1 MNDYPKWEGRPACEG
16 IDTEF
21 FFTEGSYDNLP
32 MLKRICN
39 NCPVIQQCFDYSIKY
54 AVSGYWAATT
64 ENQREGYRKLHN
76 IKPKAVVPLSV
87 YDVGC

>member
-32 MLKRICN
+32 MLKRI
-39 NCPVIQQCFDYSIKY
+39 FDYSIKY

-87 YDVGC
+87 YDVG